1 MRRDKAFFPEK
12 QQFSVRKKCFFHKKT
27 NHFYNYRMAEFSD
40 NSSLEQFELLQ
51 KSGMLGS
58 LEQLQKEN
66 KQLQRTIKDM
76 SVLVTYSDAKSMMNF
91 IISKFLDYLV
101 PETLVFMIRQPR
113 SNEITQYYYRKLT
126 KEDSFLSNDLF
137 YLFKDYFDANPNYYL
152 SGEAVSFEKLS
163 DNFAEN
169 TFSQEFLSIGP
180 KYIIPLIG
188 LDGTY
193 GIVIFGNKITGH
205 QYDTTE
211 LFYIQNM
218 FAVFAVSLQNEINYK
233 TSITDPKTGLY
244 TYDYFINRIQEKI
257 AFVRRYNAHPAV
269 LMLDIDH
276 FKNFND
282 TYGHLAGDKV
292 LAALAKTL
300 RHSVREEDCV
310 ARFGGEEFV
319 ILLSECNPPSLFSVA
334 ERIRKEVEKME
345 VFEKDVRLRVT
356 ISIGGSFIKPD
367 KSETPKTI
375 IKRTDDALYQSKENG
390 RNRCTLL

>member
-1 MRRDKAFFPEK
+1 MFFA
-12 QQFSVRKKCFFHKKT
+12 QKKIKRC
-27 NHFYNYRMAEFSD
+27 YNYRMVEFSN

-51 KSGMLGS
+51 KSGMLNS

-66 KQLQRTIKDM
+66 RQLQRTIKDM
-76 SVLVTYSDAKSMMNF
+76 SVLVTYSDAKSMMKF

-113 SNEITQYYYRKLT
+113 SNEITQYCYRKLI
-126 KEDSFLSNDLF
+126 KEDAFLNNDLF
-137 YLFKDYFDANPNYYL
+137 YILKDYFDSNPNYYM
-152 SGEAVSFEKLS
+152 SGEAVSFEKLM
-163 DNFAEN
+163 DNFSSN
-169 TFSQEFLSIGP
+169 TFSQEFLSIEP

-188 LDGTY
+188 LEGTY
-193 GIVIFGNKITGH
+193 GIVIFTNKITGH

-269 LMLDIDH
+269 LMLDIDL

-282 TYGHLAGDKV
+282 TYGHLAGDNV